1 MRNLLKFLGLYIYS
15 IIFLILFFFS
25 VTILINDNFIL
36 KTYYFNSSNYISGSF
51 YSLNQSVKDYFFLNV
66 KNKNLEKEN
75 QKLQEEIINIYIS
88 KINKDS
94 LIVNKPNIIG
104 AEVIN
109 NSTNKSKNYLTL
121 NKGTNHG
128 ISEGMGVLSANG
140 VVGRVKY
147 VSDNFST
154 VISLLNTS
162 YYLSTNIK
170 ESNTISTINWDGND
184 SRFVKLLYVPK
195 HIEAEKGNL
204 IITSSFD
211 SIFPKGIEIGRIDS
225 INKNVNSNFS
235 DITVRVFQNFYEL
248 SQVFV
253 VLDNFTS
260 EKLKLEKMTTDEE

>member
-15 IIFLILFFFS
+15 ITFLILFFFS
-25 VTILINDNFIL
+25 TIILINDNLIL
-36 KTYYFNSSNYISGSF
+36 KTFFFNSSNYISGSF
-51 YSLNQSVKDYFFLNV
+51 YSLNQSVKDYFFLNI

-75 QKLQEEIINIYIS
+75 KKLQEEIINIYIS
-88 KINKDS
+88 KTNKDS
-94 LIVNKPNIIG
+94 LIITNSNIISS
-104 AEVIN
+104 EVIN
-109 NSTNKSKNYLTL
+109 NSTNKSKNYITL
-121 NKGTNHG
+121 NKGKNHG
-128 ISEGMGVLSANG
+128 IREGMGVLSANG

-162 YYLSTNIK
+162 YYLSTYIK
-170 ESNTISTINWDGND
+170 ETNTISTINWDGND

-195 HIEAEKGNL
+195 HIEVEKGNL
-204 IITSSFD
+204 ILTSSFD

-235 DITVRVFQNFYEL
+235 DITIRVNQNFYEL

-253 VLDNFTS
+253 VLDNFS
-260 EKLKLEKMTTDEE
+260 NEKLELEKITTDEE